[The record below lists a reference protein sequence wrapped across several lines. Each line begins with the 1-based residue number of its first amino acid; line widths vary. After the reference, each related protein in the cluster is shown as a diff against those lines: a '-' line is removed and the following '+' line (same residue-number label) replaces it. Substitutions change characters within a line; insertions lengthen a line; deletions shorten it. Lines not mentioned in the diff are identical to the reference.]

1 MAVNGLCMLEELV
14 RHKDHGGLLVA
25 MLMDVMM
32 NK

>member
-14 RHKDHGGLLVA
+14 RLEDHGGLLVA